1 MPKKSFKNLAQE
13 AIDYTKE
20 GLGKLVEVHEL
31 QEALK
36 NLLNSEDYEQLV
48 KEIIE
53 KEKIAIGLIQQA
65 ILIERTLMTTQHK
78 AVEELIDN
86 LS

>member
-1 MPKKSFKNLAQE
+1 MPKKSFKDLAQE

-20 GLGKLVEVHEL
+20 GLDKLVEVHEL

-36 NLLNSEDYEQLV
+36 NLPKSESYEQLA

-53 KEKIAIGLIQQA
+53 KEKIAISLIQQA
-65 ILIERTLMTTQHK
+65 TLIERTLMTSQHK
-78 AVEELIDN
+78 AVEMLINN